1 MGFSRQEYWSGLPF
15 PSAEDLP
22 NPGMEPRSPALY
34 ADTLLS
40 NFSKVA
46 IPSFYSMDSEG
57 RSGVSWFQCGPGGLL
72 GGRAVRLSLGY
83 TDAYVER
90 YRIFL
95 RAFQTISTSLP
106 AG

>member
-1 MGFSRQEYWSGLPF
+1 
-15 PSAEDLP
+15 
-22 NPGMEPRSPALY
+22 MEPRSPALY
-34 ADTLLS
+34 ADALLS

-57 RSGVSWFQCGPGGLL
+57 RSGVSRFQCGPGGLL
-72 GGRAVRLSLGY
+72 GGGAVRLSLGY

-95 RAFQTISTSLP
+95 RALQTISTSLP